1 MRVALVGAAG
11 QLGTGL
17 AANLPPA
24 NSIVPLTHSEIEIG
38 DPASVDDA
46 LSAAAAD
53 CVINAAAYNFVDRA
67 EDEPEVAHAV
77 NAIGPQ
83 NLARW
88 CARHKAVLVHVSTD
102 YVFSGGACHAP
113 YVETDPP
120 TPASAYARSKLA
132 GEEFVRA
139 ECRSHF
145 VIRTC
150 GLYGRAQTAGKGNFV
165 RTMLRMASE
174 GRPLKVVDDQR
185 CTPSFASHVAAAIW
199 KLLETTRF
207 GLYHVTNAGETTW
220 HGFACEIFR
229 VAGLK
234 TQVTAIPSRDFPQKA
249 KRPAYS
255 VLDCS
260 KLAATIGAG
269 LPSWQD
275 ALSRYVP
282 QILPEFPIAGPEFP
296 IGGKASGDAQREL
309 PKQ

>member
-11 QLGTGL
+11 QLGTAL
-17 AANLPPA
+17 AACLPQA
-24 NSIVPLTHSEIEIG
+24 NSIVALTHSEIEIC
-38 DPASVDDA
+38 DPASVDAA
-46 LSAAAAD
+46 LRAAAAD

-67 EDEPEVAHAV
+67 EDEPDLAHAV

-88 CARHKAVLVHVSTD
+88 CAGHRAVLVHVSTD
-102 YVFSGGACHAP
+102 YVLSGDAGDAP
-113 YVETDPP
+113 HVETDPP
-120 TPASAYARSKLA
+120 APESAYAHSKLA
-132 GEEFVRA
+132 GEEFVQA
-139 ECRSHF
+139 ECPSHF

-174 GRPLKVVDDQR
+174 GRPLKVVDDQH
-185 CTPSFASHVAAAIW
+185 CTPSFATDVAAAIW
-199 KLLETTRF
+199 SLLQTTRF

-229 VAGLK
+229 VAGLNV
-234 TQVTAIPSRDFPQKA
+234 QVTAIPSRDFPQKA

-269 LPSWQD
+269 LPSWQN
-275 ALSRYVP
+275 ALARYVP
-282 QILPEFPIAGPEFP
+282 QILPDFSFAAGAQ
-296 IGGKASGDAQREL
+296 ASGQREL